1 LDKLLHSPLV
11 VLLVFLVCLALQV
24 LLVRLV
30 HRLVVWWLRLVVW

>member
-1 LDKLLHSPLV
+1 MDKLLHSPLV

-24 LLVRLV
+24 LLVPLV